1 MENLHLII
9 FAKGS
14 YETLSVR
21 RMKTKRA
28 EVMERWS
35 DLAIV
40 DGQSSSEIENHCKN
54 LSKFYVLSSELKLE
68 AEV

>member
-1 MENLHLII
+1 
-9 FAKGS
+9 
-14 YETLSVR
+14 
-21 RMKTKRA
+21 MKTKRA